1 MASRFRDRTDAGQQL
16 AGALQQF
23 LHSANAVVL
32 GLPRGGIPVAYQIAR
47 QLGLPL
53 DVVVVRKVGAPGQP
67 ELAMGAVASGG
78 ARVVNDDVLAH
89 FADAEAVFAAMAERE
104 HLEVVRREA
113 LFRAGRG
120 PLDVKDRVC
129 IIVDD
134 GLATGATM
142 EAAVRALRMLGAAR
156 LIVAVPVAS
165 RDAVHRLERS
175 ADEVVCLLQPP
186 WFRSVGQWYDDFE
199 QTSDEEVARLLAGH
213 TREAGPP
220 SAPC

>member
-1 MASRFRDRTDAGQQL
+1 MTSRFRDRTDAGQQL

-67 ELAMGAVASGG
+67 ELALGAVASGG
-78 ARVVNDDVLAH
+78 AR
-89 FADAEAVFAAMAERE
+89 AAMAERE

-165 RDAVHRLERS
+165 RDAVNRLERS

-199 QTSDEEVARLLAGH
+199 QTSDEEVARLLAGRA
-213 TREAGPP
+213 RESGPP

>member
-1 MASRFRDRTDAGQQL
+1 MTSRFRDRTDAGQQL

-32 GLPRGGIPVAYQIAR
+32 GLPRGGIPVAHQIAR

-53 DVVVVRKVGAPGQP
+53 DVLVVRKVGAPGQP

-89 FADAEAVFAAMAERE
+89 FADAEAVFAAMAEQE
-104 HLEVVRREA
+104 HLEVERREA
-113 LFRAGRG
+113 LFRVGRG

-129 IIVDD
+129 VIVDD

-165 RDAVHRLERS
+165 RDAVSRLERS

-199 QTSDEEVARLLAGH
+199 QTSDEEVARLLAEH
-213 TREAGPP
+213 ARESGPP
-220 SAPC
+220 SGPC